1 MAGTAET
8 THLLRAARG
17 GQEGA
22 LDQLYAYLYEEL
34 RDLAHRQLRRG
45 RLARTLNTTALVNE
59 AYLKL
64 IEPERLALED
74 RNHFLSLSARV
85 MRQVLVDY
93 ARRHRTQKRGSGA
106 VHEELEEEAV
116 RIDARAEELIAL
128 DHSVR
133 RLEKI
138 DQRLA
143 RVVELRF
150 FGGCSTEEIA
160 GIVGISTPTV
170 KRDWRKARAFL
181 QRFLD
186 TSEPA

>member
-1 MAGTAET
+1 MAGTQKI

-17 GQEGA
+17 GQEGVV
-22 LDQLYAYLYEEL
+22 DQLFGHLYEEL
-34 RDLAHRQLRRG
+34 RDLAHRQLGRG

-64 IEPERLALED
+64 VEPERLALED
-74 RNHFLSLSARV
+74 RNHFLSLSARI

-106 VHEELEEEAV
+106 VHEELDESAV

-128 DHSVR
+128 DHAVE
-133 RLEKI
+133 RLEGL
-138 DQRLA
+138 DPRLA

-160 GIVGISTPTV
+160 GIVGTSTPTV

-181 QRFLD
+181 HRFLVA
-186 TSEPA
+186 SEAS